1 MCFYFSIHPQEC
13 RLIFFFVRFECVT
26 SVPQRVGKGQRICT
40 LEASVNVF
48 FPADP
53 IRTSRKRL
61 LAADAGCQH
70 GTARGLSARQ
80 EPVAGAANIFRAA
93 QCLRGGRLLKCAAV
107 PSHFPCNNTSTG
119 GKTRA
124 AVWGK
129 ASEMK
134 NELSVRVQKCR
145 QVRRLRF
152 KDRPRSRFKDASVRQ
167 PRRLWSRRWD
177 ALNTMRPSFILMIW
191 LSGNELSSQFC
202 ARFACWALYQSILC
216 ERVGGR
222 IFIGKTAA
230 RIHSNNR
237 SLIHMTTPHI
247 CAS

>member
-1 MCFYFSIHPQEC
+1 MRH
-13 RLIFFFVRFECVT
+13 
-26 SVPQRVGKGQRICT
+26 QRVGKGQRICT

-93 QCLRGGRLLKCAAV
+93 QCLRGGRLLKCEAV

-134 NELSVRVQKCR
+134 NQLSVRVQKCR

-152 KDRPRSRFKDASVRQ
+152 KDRPHSRFKDASVRQ
-167 PRRLWSRRWD
+167 PRCLWSLR
-177 ALNTMRPSFILMIW
+177 
-191 LSGNELSSQFC
+191 
-202 ARFACWALYQSILC
+202 
-216 ERVGGR
+216 
-222 IFIGKTAA
+222 
-230 RIHSNNR
+230 
-237 SLIHMTTPHI
+237 
-247 CAS
+247 